1 MKKYKIVNT
10 LSQAVGYAFACGLSL
25 GDAVIMLNLKKFW
38 LMGFYIGLM
47 IFTGWLADSCF
58 RDVKK
63 VLEEKEEPENEQS
76 GNES

>member
-1 MKKYKIVNT
+1 MKGAAIFF
-10 LSQAVGYAFACGLSL
+10 AFFA
-25 GDAVIMLNLKKFW
+25 
-38 LMGFYIGLM
+38 

-63 VLEEKEEPENEQS
+63 VLEEKEESENEQS

>member
-1 MKKYKIVNT
+1 MKEPKMVNT
-10 LSQAVGYAFACGLSL
+10 LWNAVGYSFVCGLSL
-25 GDAVIMLNLKKFW
+25 GDAVIMLNAKKFW

-63 VLEEKEEPENEQS
+63 VLEEKVEES
-76 GNES
+76 KNESRNES

>member
-1 MKKYKIVNT
+1 MKKSKTINT
-10 LSQAVGYAFACGLSL
+10 LNHAVGYAFACGLGI
-25 GDAVIMLNLKKFW
+25 GDAIIYGISGMKGVAILFIV
-38 LMGFYIGLM
+38 FA

-58 RDVKK
+58 RDVKR

>member
-10 LSQAVGYAFACGLSL
+10 LRHAVGYAFACGLGI
-25 GDAVIMLNLKKFW
+25 GDAIIYGISGMKGAAIF
-38 LMGFYIGLM
+38 FAFFA